1 MGDAQRRVTA
11 GQAIGMNVQQ
21 DPRVAEFV
29 RYLAVE
35 RDASPHTLSN
45 YLIDIGQFVHST
57 WGDEANVP
65 LPWKRC
71 DRFTGRRFLV
81 DLQKAGSQPTTTARK
96 LSSLRSFY
104 RFLEREE
111 YVELNPFTGLP
122 APKRPR
128 NLPVVLSVDEVVRLL
143 EAPLETWRNERDT
156 IPDRNKPFRA
166 YAAFRDAALF
176 ELLYS
181 SGGRISEIVTL
192 LDRDVDYLSGTIR
205 VLGKGRK
212 ERLCPIG
219 GPASTRV
226 RESTKLR
233 DELWPAKGTGAAKGP
248 LFRNAHGRSLTSRSV
263 ERMMKRYL
271 LAAGLNP
278 NATPHTLRHSFATHM
293 LDKGADLRSIQE
305 LLGHA
310 SLSTTQIYTHVSI
323 EKMKQIYEE
332 THPRA

>member
-1 MGDAQRRVTA
+1 M
-11 GQAIGMNVQQ
+11 AINVQE
-21 DPRVAEFV
+21 DPRVAEFMQ
-29 RYLAVE
+29 YLSVE
-35 RDASPHTLSN
+35 RDASPHTLSG
-45 YLIDIGQFVHST
+45 YLIDIGQFAIST
-57 WGDEANVP
+57 WGDDARIP

-71 DRFTGRRFLV
+71 DRFSGRRFLV
-81 DLQKAGSQPTTTARK
+81 DLQKAGSQPATTGRK

-111 YVELNPFTGLP
+111 HVDLNPFTGLP
-122 APKRPR
+122 ALKRPR

-143 EAPLETWRNERDT
+143 EAPLPMWQQERASV
-156 IPDRNKPFRA
+156 PLKNRPFRE
-166 YAAFRDAALF
+166 YAAHRDAALF

-181 SGGRISEIVTL
+181 SGGRVSEIVTL
-192 LDRDVDYLSGTIR
+192 RDPDVDYLSGTIR

-219 GPASTRV
+219 GPASTRM
-226 RESTKLR
+226 RESVELR
-233 DELWPAKGTGAAKGP
+233 DGLWPAKGPGSSRGP
-248 LFRNAHGRSLTSRSV
+248 LFRNIRGHALTSRSV

-278 NATPHTLRHSFATHM
+278 NATPHTLRHSFATHL
-293 LDKGADLRSIQE
+293 LDKGADLRSVQE
-305 LLGHA
+305 LLGHS

>member
-1 MGDAQRRVTA
+1 
-11 GQAIGMNVQQ
+11 MNVQE
-21 DPRVAEFV
+21 DSRVADFV
-29 RYLAVE
+29 QYLTVE
-35 RDASPHTLSN
+35 RDASPHTVSN
-45 YLIDIGQFVHST
+45 YLVDIAQFVYST
-57 WGDEANVP
+57 WGDEAKIP

-81 DLQKAGSQPTTTARK
+81 ELQKAGSQPTTTARK

-104 RFLEREE
+104 RFLEREDV
-111 YVELNPFTGLP
+111 VEVNPFAGLP

-128 NLPVVLSVDEVVRLL
+128 TLPVVLTVDEVVRLL
-143 EAPLETWRNERDT
+143 EAPLAEWNREKDS
-156 IPDRNKPFRA
+156 IPAKNKPFRV
-166 YAAFRDAALF
+166 YAAHRDAAIF

-181 SGGRISEIVTL
+181 SGARISEIVSL
-192 LDRDVDYLSGTIR
+192 CDPDADFLSGTVR

-212 ERLCPIG
+212 PRLCPIG
-219 GPASTRV
+219 APASARV
-226 RESTKLR
+226 RQSVELR
-233 DELWPAKGTGAAKGP
+233 DELWPPGKGRAARGP
-248 LFRNAHGRSLTSRSV
+248 LFRNTHGRALTSRSV

-293 LDKGADLRSIQE
+293 LDKGADLRSVQE
-305 LLGHA
+305 LLGHS

-323 EKMKQIYEE
+323 EKMKEIYEE